1 MLDFIVIQFA
11 KFPQLGRVKTRLAP
25 DIGHEACLAL
35 HYDLLQHTHTM
46 LKEFTQ
52 SPSAMT
58 VLFLDQLG
66 QDDVI
71 NTIATGTPIMLQ
83 QGDDLGDKM
92 ANALAWG
99 LTQAKKVCI
108 VGSDCPVLSHDDLI
122 QVLSALDESE
132 NVFIAAEDGGYVLV
146 GASKLDITVFRY
158 VPWGSEQVMEVTLKR
173 VAQAQVKAKVL
184 GPLWDVDRFAD
195 YQRLL
200 QVIPNWPNQA

>member
-11 KFPQLGRVKTRLAP
+11 KLPQLGRVKTRLAP

-35 HYDLLQHTHTM
+35 HYDLLQYTHTT
-46 LKEFTQ
+46 LKGFTQ

-66 QDDVI
+66 QDDVV
-71 NTIATGTPIMLQ
+71 NTIATSTPIMLQ
-83 QGDDLGDKM
+83 QGADLGAKM

-99 LTQAKKVCI
+99 LTQAKKLCI
-108 VGSDCPVLSHDDLI
+108 VGSDCPVLSHNDLT

-146 GASKLDITVFRY
+146 GASKLDAMVFKD

-173 VAQAQVKAKVL
+173 VAQAQVKTKVL

>member
-11 KFPQLGRVKTRLAP
+11 KLPQLGRVKTRLAP

-58 VLFLDQLG
+58 VLFLNQLG

-108 VGSDCPVLSHDDLI
+108 VGSDCPVLSHDDLT

-146 GASKLDITVFRY
+146 GASKLEITVFRD

-184 GPLWDVDRFAD
+184 GPLWDVDRFPD

-200 QVIPNWPNQA
+200 QVMPNWPNQA